1 MTDDEKKEA
10 SNIYVSLKEHF
21 EMLLAEREKQMLLR
35 FDASEKALGISGEAL
50 KRDLDHLNQLR
61 NEVTE
66 DRGLLVRL
74 GVFTEFKQDLERWK
88 VQVGKEITKIET
100 RYDTRIKVPT
110 VVAAVA
116 VIVSIISMIVT
127 ILHK

>member
-1 MTDDEKKEA
+1 MTADEKKEA

-21 EMLLAEREKQMLLR
+21 EMLLSEREKQMLLR

-88 VQVGKEITKIET
+88 IQVGKEITKIET

>member
-1 MTDDEKKEA
+1 MTADDKKE
-10 SNIYVSLKEHF
+10 LKEGYVHLKEYF
-21 EMLLAEREKQMLLR
+21 EMLFEERQKQMLLR
-35 FDASEKALGISGEAL
+35 FDSTEKALTISSETL
-50 KRDLDHLNQLR
+50 KRDLEHLNQLR
-61 NEVTE
+61 SEVTE

-88 VQVGKEITKIET
+88 IQVGKEITKIET

-110 VVAAVA
+110 VIAAVA
-116 VIVSIISMIVT
+116 VVVSIISMIVT